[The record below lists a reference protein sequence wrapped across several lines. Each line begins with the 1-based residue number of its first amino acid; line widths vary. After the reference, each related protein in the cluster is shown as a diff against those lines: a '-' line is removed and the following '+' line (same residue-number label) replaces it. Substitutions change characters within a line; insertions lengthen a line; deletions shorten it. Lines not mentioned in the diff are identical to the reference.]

1 MDKSYE
7 VTPEDCNEAITQKY
21 IFKLGSRHHY
31 VCCLNTGFEAVG
43 RYAPIDIQDINI
55 SIGKEKSRA
64 AAMVEVVKHLESVS
78 QWKKAVDDLREKKKR
93 RNLSSITGTK
103 T

>member
-1 MDKSYE
+1 
-7 VTPEDCNEAITQKY
+7 
-21 IFKLGSRHHY
+21 L
-31 VCCLNTGFEAVG
+31 AVG

-78 QWKKAVDDLREKKKR
+78 QWKKTVDDLRARKKKEKSKQYYCR
-93 RNLSSITGTK
+93 K
-103 T
+103 Q